1 MSAADLPKKIEAIR
15 AAGPSY
21 VAIAKSAGCDI
32 STLYRIRQGLISD
45 PAYSVG
51 TAIDA
56 MHAKFTDGPALSGVA

>member
-1 MSAADLPKKIEAIR
+1 MSAADLPQKIEAIR

-21 VAIAKSAGCDI
+21 VAIAKNAGCDI
-32 STLYRIRQGLISD
+32 STLYRIRQGLIAD

-56 MHAKFTDGPALSGVA
+56 MHTKFTDSPDASAA